1 MPQNARESAVPM
13 LMVTRITAMRFT
25 RNAPMLAM
33 GKCFSAMLYAGQG
46 SIRYTRSLTRIPV
59 RTSSRSYEVL
69 VERGLLRSASA
80 LLRELVPSHA
90 KAFLVS
96 SPPILRLWGTS
107 LTESFS
113 DAGISLEVL
122 EMTDGET
129 SKRLSAVEKLA
140 GKMVSLGA
148 DRRSV
153 VIAFGGGVVGDVA
166 GFLASIFM
174 RGIPVIQIPTTLVA
188 QVDSAIGGK
197 TGVNLVSGKNLMGT
211 FHQPLAVLA
220 DPEVLST
227 LPDREYRSGL
237 FEAMKYGVIRNPQ
250 IFDLMETH
258 REALLRRDGE
268 LLERLIVEC
277 VQVKADVVSA
287 DEREGGERRILNFGH
302 TIGHALESA
311 TKYKHFLHGEAVG
324 WGMVAATLIGEGLKI
339 TDPGA
344 AQRIIAMVLAYGSLP
359 VVQVDGKRILT
370 LLQSDKKTMGGVPH
384 FILPTAIGKVDV
396 VNTVS
401 GRAVIEAAEE
411 ISQLSKAR

>member
-1 MPQNARESAVPM
+1 
-13 LMVTRITAMRFT
+13 
-25 RNAPMLAM
+25 M
-33 GKCFSAMLYAGQG
+33 GKWFNETRDPGTA
-46 SIRYTRSLTRIPV
+46 SIRYTGSLIRIPV

-80 LLRELVPSHA
+80 MLQETMPSPS

-96 SPPILRLWGTS
+96 SAPVLKLWGS
-107 LTESFS
+107 PLRQSFA
-113 DAGISLEVL
+113 DAGCQFAVL
-122 EMTDGET
+122 EMADGET

-140 GKMVSLGA
+140 GKMVRLEA

-153 VIAFGGGVVGDVA
+153 VIAMGGGVVGDVA

-220 DPEVLST
+220 DPEVLLT
-227 LPDREYRSGL
+227 LPDREHRSGL

-250 IFDLMETH
+250 IFELMEAH
-258 REALLRRDGE
+258 REALLRKDGE
-268 LLERLIVEC
+268 LLEQLIVEC
-277 VQVKADVVSA
+277 VKVKADVVSA

-311 TKYKHFLHGEAVG
+311 TKYQHFLHGEAVG
-324 WGMVAATLIGEGLKI
+324 WGMVAATLIGRNLGI
-339 TDPGA
+339 TDTST
-344 AQRIIAMVLAYGSLP
+344 AQRIIAMVLAYGTLP
-359 VVQVDGKRILT
+359 GVDVDGKRILK
-370 LLQSDKKTMGGVPH
+370 LLQTDKKTMGGAPH

-396 VNTVS
+396 VNTVPKS
-401 GRAVIEAAEE
+401 AVIESVEE
-411 ISQLSKAR
+411 IKRLSKAR